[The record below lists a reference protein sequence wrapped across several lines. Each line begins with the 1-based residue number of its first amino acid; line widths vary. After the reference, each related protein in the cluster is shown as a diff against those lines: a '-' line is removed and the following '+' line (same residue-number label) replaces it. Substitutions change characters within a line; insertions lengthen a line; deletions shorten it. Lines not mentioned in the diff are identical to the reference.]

1 VRVAT
6 GIKLFLLA
14 KKTGENGHRP
24 VAWAVPAERHKFV
37 TLPLGAAET
46 AKVAFPEFGVFLLFP
61 EGSTEEPLSAERAG
75 EAVFTRQFPQIE
87 RGRRIGAALVLGR
100 PGSAP
105 ALEYG
110 LRARNEHLLGGL
122 AMKLIRNSLAGVAFA
137 ALAVAACSA
146 QPGSTGGASSSTGGG
161 QTGVISN
168 SGDIG
173 QVHMN
178 LDIPGGTSITS
189 FTWTITNGT
198 NTYTG
203 TDPIGDA
210 QSAEFVAGGILAG
223 SGYTV
228 TITGTDSN
236 SDPCLGTSSAFTVT
250 AGNVTQVVLGVVCTV
265 PPDGSTSADVGTGTV
280 EVDAGISLFNTG
292 AVACPGISSFSIS
305 PAEINLA
312 GTASLNLATV
322 GPAASIAW
330 TVSPANGGTFGST
343 TAASTTFQCAN
354 VPAAGSQ
361 VTVTATVALPDSGL
375 CSGKQFTTMSALVNC
390 ESGQL
395 TCGTGLTVCGP
406 DGGAQACANLQ
417 TDVNNCGTCGNICP
431 TGGAGTSP
439 TCTTGTCGLATTP
452 PSTPCT
458 QIVGGKPADST
469 GNTNCVQ
476 CPGSAAN
483 NGTCTATEAL
493 IVQSDVKKGNVQ
505 ASGQLKTGTG
515 SCYTCLNAKGC
526 LDDNNQDT
534 GNECADTPDL
544 SGGATGS
551 GVTECL
557 TTLTCIF
564 STDCQGA
571 GGISGTSATSS
582 QENVQLCYCG
592 GNNAGSACSTAG
604 TATNGACVT
613 QEAAGFGFA
622 FSDNKDIL
630 ANYGSQLFPSGSANA
645 IFQCGASNFCTACQ

>member
-1 VRVAT
+1 
-6 GIKLFLLA
+6 
-14 KKTGENGHRP
+14 
-24 VAWAVPAERHKFV
+24 
-37 TLPLGAAET
+37 
-46 AKVAFPEFGVFLLFP
+46 
-61 EGSTEEPLSAERAG
+61 
-75 EAVFTRQFPQIE
+75 
-87 RGRRIGAALVLGR
+87 
-100 PGSAP
+100 
-105 ALEYG
+105 
-110 LRARNEHLLGGL
+110 
-122 AMKLIRNSLAGVAFA
+122 MKLIRNSFAASVAFA

-146 QPGSTGGASSSTGGG
+146 QPGSTGGASGTNGGGG
-161 QTGVISN
+161 QTGVLN
-168 SGDIG
+168 QGGFG

-189 FTWTITNGT
+189 LSWTITNGA

-203 TDPIGDA
+203 IDAIGDA
-210 QSAEFVAGGILAG
+210 QSAEFVAGGVLAG
-223 SGYTV
+223 SGYVV

-236 SDPCLGTSSAFTVT
+236 GDTCLGSSAPFSVT
-250 AGNVTQVVLGVVCTV
+250 AGNVAQVVLGVVCTV
-265 PPDGSTSADVGTGTV
+265 PPDGSTAADVGTGAV
-280 EVDAGISLFNTG
+280 EVDAGFSLFNTG

-312 GTASLNLATV
+312 GTASLSLATV
-322 GPAASIAW
+322 GPAATIAW

-395 TCGTGLTVCGP
+395 SCAAGLTVCGP

-431 TGGAGTSP
+431 AGGAGTSP

-458 QIVGGKPADST
+458 QIVAGKPADST
-469 GNTNCVQ
+469 GNANCVQ

-493 IVQSDVKKGNVQ
+493 IVQSDIAKHNVQ
-505 ASGQLKTGTG
+505 ASGQLNTGTA
-515 SCYTCLNAKGC
+515 SCYSCLNSKGC
-526 LDDNNQDT
+526 LDDNNSDT
-534 GNECADTPDL
+534 GNECADTGDL
-544 SGGATGS
+544 AGGAPGS
-551 GVTECL
+551 GVNLCL
-557 TTLTCIF
+557 STLSCIF

-571 GGISGTSATSS
+571 GGITGTSATAS
-582 QENVQLCYCG
+582 QENVNLCYCG
-592 GNNAGSACSTAG
+592 GNNAGSVCKTAG
-604 TATNGACVT
+604 AGVNGPCVT
-613 QEAAGFGFA
+613 QEVAGFGFA
-622 FSDNKDIL
+622 QSDNTDIL
-630 ANYGSQLFPSGSANA
+630 NNYGLQTLPSGSANQ
-645 IFQCGASNFCTACQ
+645 IFICGVSNKCTICN